1 MKSLRWWLLTDWLCA
16 VCKLHLRMLLWFL
29 WCLFLALPRFK
40 VIIIIDR
47 TCGKALLFNLLL
59 RGADFLA
66 LSFIFEQRR
75 RLCSLLLEVLG
86 VQLRT

>member
-1 MKSLRWWLLTDWLCA
+1 MLIDWLYA
-16 VCKLHLRMLLWFL
+16 VYKLHLRLPLWFF
-29 WCLFLALPRFK
+29 WCLFLALPRVRF
-40 VIIIIDR
+40 IIIIDR

-66 LSFIFEQRR
+66 LYFLCEKRR
-75 RLCSLLLEVLG
+75 RLCSLLLEILG